1 MANTYNI
8 KVTGTLDTSK
18 IQEALKGVE
27 QKYGT
32 VKIGTGAA
40 SGIKGIGVAAKESK
54 GMLGEFTSQ
63 LTNLSST
70 IPKVAAFGVAT
81 MAVNAF
87 RDAIA
92 DGVQAVFDM
101 DAALTEFRKVSDIGG
116 EELDKYI
123 DKATELGT
131 TVARTG
137 KEMIEA
143 ATTFKKSGF
152 SEEDSLQL
160 AEISSKYQNIADTQ
174 VSAAESAS
182 FLISQMKAF
191 NISASDS
198 VSIIDKVNEVANNM
212 SLGTNDLSK
221 AMEVAGA
228 GLVTYGNDIND
239 MISLVTAGT
248 EIMVGRSQQVARG
261 LNMIASRIVKN
272 EGALKEYGISIY
284 NANGSLRSTYD
295 ILADLAPKWKTMGD
309 AQRVALGDTLAG
321 TNQYKVLAAVMG
333 NFDSALKAH
342 EIALNSAGSASRE
355 NERAIDSLA
364 GHLNQLK
371 AQFEALAN
379 NVISSQFIK
388 SILDAGAGI
397 LKFANSDIGQAI
409 IKMTALALTFKMLVP
424 LANKG
429 ITQLISLIGGGLSKV
444 IDTVVA
450 SLMSMSYGIDV
461 VGLGA
466 EKLANAILSINP
478 ATLILTGIALAT
490 IVEKTFSAEAQFDR
504 LNQKFEQSKT
514 ELESL
519 QSEYDSLNT
528 KSDLTPSEE
537 ARLRLLQS
545 QLQTLK
551 EQTAEYAKQA
561 AQAYSQTGVTVTGG
575 LDGVGGGLGTGAVE
589 VETAGERAK
598 KALEDWSNATKEA
611 KEAANEYAE
620 LLYEEKDALDAVGEQ
635 LDEEAQ
641 AFLDAYE
648 QVVPV
653 IDDSQ
658 ASLDNIAN
666 SIENYSDRVY
676 ALIDAQNEL
685 DATHQISQQTAENL
699 LALYPELEGQITHLA
714 DGYYIEDE
722 ALRNLMQSEL
732 TQSGSVTDQ
741 IYASVKTLL
750 SSEQAKAIAYNGTT
764 KSLKNQIAA
773 QIEYIKAT
781 QATMRLQ
788 LEAYRGTPQFAA
800 ASAAATRA
808 LAQSSSEMSKLQAA
822 YSNVSALESVTDNLT
837 SSVQR
842 YAGSVASSGGA
853 TKSAT
858 SATKSNTKATKE
870 NTDAQEKAKKAHD
883 ELVNSLKDVADAY
896 KTAAKYM
903 SSQIDNEINALEKRK
918 DAIEES
924 YDAQIKAI
932 QDAND
937 AIEEQMELEKAQQ
950 ALAEAKKKRQL
961 VYTGGQ
967 FQYVE
972 DAKAIAEAQENL
984 NNIVRQQEMEKQV
997 ESLENARDAEIKA
1010 IDDQIAGWE
1019 KYKEQ
1024 WESLADSYEEA
1035 QDKLIAQQVLGIKL
1049 EGDNWQKRLTNAQA
1063 FVDQYKKI
1071 MAQLDVLEGSE
1082 TSTPKSAQTVLNQ
1095 AKTLGTKGFANG
1107 TTSTPAGIYKVGEAG
1122 TELMVGR
1129 GNGVI
1134 PHNLTENLMKLGQ
1147 FSPSEWV
1154 NSMRGVFA
1162 DRNQT
1167 VVQQF
1172 GDISLPNVSN
1182 ASQFVEQLKQ
1192 FKNYAVQATS
1202 RR

>member
-1 MANTYNI
+1 
-8 KVTGTLDTSK
+8 
-18 IQEALKGVE
+18 
-27 QKYGT
+27 
-32 VKIGTGAA
+32 
-40 SGIKGIGVAAKESK
+40 
-54 GMLGEFTSQ
+54 
-63 LTNLSST
+63 
-70 IPKVAAFGVAT
+70 
-81 MAVNAF
+81 
-87 RDAIA
+87 
-92 DGVQAVFDM
+92 
-101 DAALTEFRKVSDIGG
+101 
-116 EELDKYI
+116 
-123 DKATELGT
+123 
-131 TVARTG
+131 
-137 KEMIEA
+137 
-143 ATTFKKSGF
+143 
-152 SEEDSLQL
+152 
-160 AEISSKYQNIADTQ
+160 
-174 VSAAESAS
+174 
-182 FLISQMKAF
+182 
-191 NISASDS
+191 
-198 VSIIDKVNEVANNM
+198 M

-272 EGALKEYGISIY
+272 EDALKEYGISIY
-284 NANGSLRSTYD
+284 DTNGSLRSTYD

-309 AQRVALGDTLAG
+309 AERVALGDTLAG

-379 NVISSQFIK
+379 KLISSDFVK
-388 SILDAGAGI
+388 AILDAGTAI
-397 LKFANSDIGQAI
+397 LKFANSDLGQAI
-409 IKMTALALTFKMLVP
+409 IKMAAVTLGFKAFASVGSKLVSSVLPLLKDGLMGILALFQNLSMNAGRFLGTALD
-424 LANKG
+424 G
-429 ITQLISLIGGGLSKV
+429 IAESIS
-444 IDTVVA
+444 A
-450 SLMSMSYGIDV
+450 
-461 VGLGA
+461 
-466 EKLANAILSINP
+466 INP
-478 ATLILTGIALAT
+478 ATLIVVGVTLAT
-490 IVEKTFSAEAQFDR
+490 IVEQTFSAEAQFDR
-504 LNQKFEQSKT
+504 LNQKLEQSKS
-514 ELESL
+514 ELESIKA
-519 QSEYDSLNT
+519 EYDGLSS
-528 KSDLTPSEE
+528 KSDLTPAEE

-561 AQAYSQTGVTVTGG
+561 SQAYSKTGVTVTGG

-611 KEAANEYAE
+611 KEAANEYAS

-635 LDEEAQ
+635 LDEESQ
-641 AFLDAYE
+641 AFLDTYE
-648 QVVPV
+648 QVVPI

-666 SIENYSDRVY
+666 SIENYSDRVH

-788 LEAYRGTPQFAA
+788 LEAYRGTPQFTAAAAA
-800 ASAAATRA
+800 ASRA

-822 YSNVSALESVTDNLT
+822 YDNVSALESVTDDLT

-842 YAGSVASSGGA
+842 YAGSVADSGGA
-853 TKSAT
+853 TQR
-858 SATKSNTKATKE
+858 ATKATNSNTKATKA

-883 ELVNSLKDVADAY
+883 ALVDALKSEADAY
-896 KTAAKYM
+896 KTAASYM
-903 SSQIDNEINALEKRK
+903 SSQIEKQIDVLEKRK

-932 QDAND
+932 QDANN

-950 ALAEAKKKRQL
+950 ALEEAKKKRKFVL
-961 VYTGGQ
+961 TGGQ

-972 DAKAIAEAQENL
+972 DTQAIAEAQENL
-984 NNIVRQQEMEKQV
+984 NNIIRQQEMEQQI
-997 ESLENARDAEIKA
+997 ESLEKARDKEVAS
-1010 IDDQIAGWE
+1010 IDKQIASWE

-1024 WESLADSYEEA
+1024 WDSLADSYEEA

-1049 EGDNWQKRLTNAQA
+1049 EGDNWQKRLTNAKA

-1147 FSPSEWV
+1147 FSPSELV
-1154 NSMRGVFA
+1154 NSMRGVVA

>member
-1 MANTYNI
+1 
-8 KVTGTLDTSK
+8 
-18 IQEALKGVE
+18 
-27 QKYGT
+27 
-32 VKIGTGAA
+32 
-40 SGIKGIGVAAKESK
+40 
-54 GMLGEFTSQ
+54 
-63 LTNLSST
+63 
-70 IPKVAAFGVAT
+70 
-81 MAVNAF
+81 
-87 RDAIA
+87 
-92 DGVQAVFDM
+92 
-101 DAALTEFRKVSDIGG
+101 
-116 EELDKYI
+116 
-123 DKATELGT
+123 
-131 TVARTG
+131 
-137 KEMIEA
+137 
-143 ATTFKKSGF
+143 
-152 SEEDSLQL
+152 
-160 AEISSKYQNIADTQ
+160 
-174 VSAAESAS
+174 
-182 FLISQMKAF
+182 
-191 NISASDS
+191 
-198 VSIIDKVNEVANNM
+198 M

-272 EGALKEYGISIY
+272 EDALKEYGISIY
-284 NANGSLRSTYD
+284 DANGSLRSTYD
-295 ILADLAPKWKTMGD
+295 ILSELAPQWKTMGD

-342 EIALNSAGSASRE
+342 EIALNSAGSAIRE
-355 NERAIDSLA
+355 NARAIDSLA

-379 NVISSQFIK
+379 NIISSQFIK

-466 EKLANAILSINP
+466 EKLADAILSINP
-478 ATLILTGIALAT
+478 ATLILIGVTLAT
-490 IVEKTFSAEAQFDR
+490 IVEQTFSAEAQFDR
-504 LNQKFEQSKT
+504 LNKKLEQSKS
-514 ELESL
+514 ELESI
-519 QSEYDSLNT
+519 QAEYDGLSS
-528 KSDLTPSEE
+528 KSNLTPAEE

-561 AQAYSQTGVTVTGG
+561 AQAYEKTGATVVSGG
-575 LDGVGGGLGTGAVE
+575 EGVGGGLGAGAVE
-589 VETAGERAK
+589 VETAGARAK
-598 KALEDWSNATKEA
+598 RALEDWSNATKEA
-611 KEAANEYAE
+611 KESANEYAE
-620 LLYEEKDALDAVGEQ
+620 LLYEEKDALNAVGEQ

-653 IDDSQ
+653 IENSQ
-658 ASLDNIAN
+658 ASIDNIAS

-699 LALYPELEGQITHLA
+699 LALYPELEGQIVHLA

-732 TQSGSVTDQ
+732 AQSGSVTDQ

-800 ASAAATRA
+800 ASAAASRA

-822 YSNVSALESVTDNLT
+822 YNNVSALESVTDNLT

-842 YAGSVASSGGA
+842 YASSVAGSGGSVGA

-858 SATKSNTKATKE
+858 KATKSNTSATKA
-870 NTDAQEKAKKAHD
+870 NTDAQEAAKKAHD
-883 ELVNSLKDVADAY
+883 DLVDSLKDVADAY

-903 SSQIDNEINALEKRK
+903 ASQIENEINTLEKRK

-932 QDAND
+932 QDVND

-950 ALAEAKKKRQL
+950 ALEEAKKKRQL
-961 VYTGGQ
+961 VFTGGQ

-984 NNIVRQQEMEKQV
+984 NNVVRQQEMEQQV
-997 ESLENARDAEIKA
+997 QNLENARDAELKA

-1024 WESLADSYEEA
+1024 WESLADSYQEQ
-1035 QDKLIAQQVLGIKL
+1035 QDKLIAQQILGIKL

-1071 MAQLDVLEGSE
+1071 MAQLAVLEGSD
-1082 TSTPKSAQTVLNQ
+1082 TSTPQSAKTVLNQ
-1095 AKTLGTKGFANG
+1095 AKTLGTKGFVNG

-1122 TELMVGR
+1122 SELMIGR

-1154 NSMRGVFA
+1154 NSIRGIAA
-1162 DRNQT
+1162 DKNQT